1 MRGEGT
7 DALLARIRQGAAM
20 TTGQKL
26 RLAMLLSVPAV
37 IAQLSS
43 IVMQYIDAAMV
54 GHLGAE
60 ASASIG
66 LVSTSTWLFS
76 GLCGAAATGFSVQ
89 VAHRIGAGDM
99 QGARAVLRQSLIA
112 TFAFSLMLALIGV
125 AISDMLP
132 VWLGGDAS
140 ICGDSSLYF
149 MIYAA
154 FLPAMQLNFL
164 ASSMLRCSGNMKVPS
179 MLGVAM
185 CALDVIFNFLLI
197 FPSHHWEFG
206 SMSLTIPGAGLGVK
220 GAALGTAAAETVVAA
235 ILIWYLSALRISA
248 HAPLP
253 SANRCS
259 ALCGWFHVS
268 AKTSLALL

>member
-1 MRGEGT
+1 MMTMRGEGT
-7 DALLARIRQGAAM
+7 DALLARIRQGSAM

-43 IVMQYIDAAMV
+43 IVMQYIDASMV

-99 QGARAVLRQSLIA
+99 HGARAVLRQSMIA
-112 TFAFSLMLALIGV
+112 TFTFSLMLALIGV

-179 MLGVAM
+179 MLGVTM

-197 FPSHHWEFG
+197 FPSHHWNIGFL
-206 SMSLTIPGAGLGVK
+206 SLTIPGAGLGVK
-220 GAALGTAAAETVVAA
+220 GA
-235 ILIWYLSALRISA
+235 
-248 HAPLP
+248 
-253 SANRCS
+253 
-259 ALCGWFHVS
+259 
-268 AKTSLALL
+268 KT